1 MRDGLIAQP
10 DASAGPVA
18 LTANRNTIDRLT
30 GDVVSHK
37 VTHPAITEAGYPLL
51 PVARVRMIS
60 EVR

>member
-1 MRDGLIAQP
+1 M
-10 DASAGPVA
+10 A

-37 VTHPAITEAGYPLL
+37 VPHPAITEAGHPLL
-51 PVARVRMIS
+51 PVAWVRMIS

>member
-1 MRDGLIAQP
+1 MRDGRITQP
-10 DASAGPVA
+10 NAGADPMA

-37 VTHPAITEAGYPLL
+37 VPHPAITEAGHPLL
-51 PVARVRMIS
+51 PVAWVRMIS